1 MPQVDW
7 NLIIETIRAE
17 KCVVLLGPDF
27 ATTKDGKHILEVL
40 LEKLEVGKDEGLK
53 FLEPDSLFQFKD
65 PILRTRT
72 YFKIKSIY
80 REIWENI
87 DREPYLQLA
96 QIGVPLIMSLSPD
109 PFLHEAMNELN
120 VAHRFTFYNKTVNPP
135 EMEAPSRDNP
145 LVFNIFGSIDEEQS
159 LILTHKDLYDFLF
172 SILGDHH
179 LPNELKTTL
188 HGAANVLFL
197 GFSFDKWY
205 MQLLLRLLNLHDER
219 YNFDRYAAQG
229 KLKEEVRVFF
239 NEQFRINFVDTVAG
253 DFVKTLYEK
262 CKEAGLTRDLS
273 KTELLVSDQV
283 TSYIE
288 NDQLED
294 AITALSTFF
303 KTRGEQDLE
312 EEIVLLSGRYKRLQR
327 KIQQEVVDEK
337 EADIDSNKI
346 QMALLEINKEVK
358 RLEAA

>member
-1 MPQVDW
+1 MPKVDW

-17 KCVVLLGPDF
+17 KCVILLGPDF
-27 ATTKDGKHILEVL
+27 ATTQDDKHILDVL
-40 LEKLEVGKDEGLK
+40 LEKLEIGKGDDLK
-53 FLEPDSLFQFKD
+53 FVEPDDLFQFKD

-80 REIWENI
+80 REIWDNI
-87 DREPYLQLA
+87 QKEPYLQLA

-109 PFLHEAMNELN
+109 PFLHQAMDELN

-135 EMEAPSRDNP
+135 EMEAPKRDNP
-145 LVFNIFGSIDEEQS
+145 LIFNIFGSIEEEQS

-172 SILGDHH
+172 AILGDHH

-188 HGAANVLFL
+188 HGAANILFL

-219 YNFDRYAAQG
+219 YNFDRYAAQR
-229 KLKEEVRVFF
+229 KLKEDVRIFYY
-239 NEQFRINFVDTVAG
+239 EQFRINFVDDPAG
-253 DFVKTLYEK
+253 DFMKTLYEK
-262 CKEAGLTRDLS
+262 CQAAGLTRDLS
-273 KTELLVSDQV
+273 TTEQLVSDQV
-283 TSYIE
+283 TGYIE

-294 AITALSTFF
+294 ALTALSSFF
-303 KTRGEQDLE
+303 KAKGEQDLE

-346 QMALLEINKEVK
+346 QLALLEINKEVK

>member
-17 KCVVLLGPDF
+17 KCIVLLGPDF
-27 ATTKDGKHILEVL
+27 ATTHAGKHITEVL
-40 LEKLEVGKDEGLK
+40 VEKLDIGKAPGLK
-53 FLEPDSLFQFKD
+53 FLEPDDLFQFKD

-72 YFKIKSIY
+72 YFKIKSLY
-80 REIWENI
+80 REIWEDI
-87 DREPYLQLA
+87 EKEPYEQLA
-96 QIGVPLIMSLSPD
+96 RIGVPLILSLSPD
-109 PFLHEAMNELN
+109 PFLHKAMNGMS
-120 VAHRFTFYNKTVNPP
+120 VAHRLTYYNKTINPP
-135 EMEAPSRDNP
+135 EIEAPRRDNP
-145 LVFNIFGSIDEEQS
+145 LIYNLFGSIDEEQS

-172 SILGDHH
+172 AILGDRH

-188 HGAANVLFL
+188 HGAANFLFL

-219 YNFDRYAAQG
+219 FNFDRYAAHREM
-229 KLKEEVRVFF
+229 KDEVRLFF
-239 NEQFRINFVDTVAG
+239 SEQFRINFIDSAAG
-253 DFVKTLYEK
+253 DFVNTLYER
-262 CKEAGLTRDLS
+262 CAAAGLTRDLNVA
-273 KTELLVSDQV
+273 ERLVSDRI
-283 TSYIE
+283 TGYIE

-294 AITALSTFF
+294 AITALSVFF

-327 KIQQEVVDEK
+327 KIQQEVIDKK
-337 EADIDSNKI
+337 EADLDSNKI

-358 RLEAA
+358 RLETA